1 MPEQVRQTA
10 MNLVRFYRSEA
21 RDSWGRT
28 LQEIWGWDDNRL
40 EEQHDYIQVLFPLQE
55 ASGFNRNAPL
65 LDETTIATFRSD
77 ATIQANLLRSFRV
90 MLRFYGFRLDDKT
103 GEVVEAD
110 HFAERARQWLFPND
124 HNHLRIT
131 RILKCLTLCGLG
143 DRAAA
148 FLRRL
153 ETVADPADVTAAS
166 LRYWR
171 DAANREP

>member
-1 MPEQVRQTA
+1 
-10 MNLVRFYRSEA
+10 MNLVTFYRSEA

-28 LQEIWGWDDNRL
+28 LQDIWSWDARQL
-40 EEQHDYIQVLFPLQE
+40 ESSHDYIQVLFPLMD
-55 ASGFNRNAPL
+55 ASQFNRNAPL
-65 LDETTIATFRSD
+65 LDDKAVEQFRAD
-77 ATIQANLLRSFRV
+77 ERIQKNLLQSFRV
-90 MLRFYGFRLDDKT
+90 MLRFYGFRLDEQS

-110 HFAERARQWLFPND
+110 NFPERAPEWLFPED

-143 DRAAA
+143 DRATA

-153 ETVADPADVTAAS
+153 EVVADPSRVTTTS

-171 DAANREP
+171 DAAGPGK

>member
-1 MPEQVRQTA
+1 L
-10 MNLVRFYRSEA
+10 NLVTFYRSES
-21 RDSWGRT
+21 RDRWGRT
-28 LQEIWGWDDNRL
+28 LQEIWGWNDNRL
-40 EEQHDYIQVLFPLQE
+40 EEQHDYIQVLFPLRE

-65 LDETTIATFRSD
+65 LDEAAIESFRSD
-77 ATIQANLLRSFRV
+77 ETIQANLLRSFRV
-90 MLRFYGFRLDDKT
+90 MLRFYGFRLDETT
-103 GEVVEAD
+103 GEVGETD
-110 HFAERARQWLFPND
+110 HFAARAREWLHPDD

-153 ETVADPADVTAAS
+153 ETIADPSRVTAAS

-171 DAANREP
+171 DAVASDR